1 MLEEGHA
8 SVQCCTISYLLRRQR
23 FSILTVDAKA
33 PAETTYPRVGGQIC
47 MGKARERQAYIS
59 AALHRTCFSY
69 NTNSQPRARI
79 HQFMSRAGDGTKP
92 ASVTPES
99 ADIPVST
106 CLAGLRS
113 DGSAFATQRG
123 IGRFGV
129 CERRHFG
136 GRSDVR

>member
-1 MLEEGHA
+1 
-8 SVQCCTISYLLRRQR
+8 VQRCTTSYLLRRQR

-33 PAETTYPRVGGQIC
+33 PAETTYPRVSNHIC

-59 AALHRTCFSY
+59 AALHRTCFFY
-69 NTNSQPRARI
+69 NTNSQSRARI
-79 HQFMSRAGDGTKP
+79 NHFMSRAADGTKP
-92 ASVTPES
+92 ASVTPKS